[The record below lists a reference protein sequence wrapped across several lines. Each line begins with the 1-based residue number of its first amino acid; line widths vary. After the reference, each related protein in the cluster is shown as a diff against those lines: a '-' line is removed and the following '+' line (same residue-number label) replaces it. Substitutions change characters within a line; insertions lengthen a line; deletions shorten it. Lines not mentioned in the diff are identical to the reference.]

1 MSQFQKP
8 LGLYIHVPFCAHK
21 CAYCDFYSITNE
33 DLIQEYTAAITAHI
47 RSRKNDAKNYTVDTV
62 FFGGG
67 TPSLLPTESFIEI
80 METIYDVFDVSQTAE
95 ITIEANPGTLDSKKL
110 AAYREIGVNRLS
122 LGLQSADDE
131 ELSLLSRIHTRDE
144 FEHSFMLA
152 RMEGFTNIN
161 VDLIYGLPRQ
171 TTQKLLDTIDYV
183 ISLNPEHISFYGLSI
198 EPNTPFGKNKNI
210 RKLLPDEDTQ
220 YEMYMQACKKLD
232 DANYLQYEI
241 SNFAKKEYGC
251 KHNIKYWTGK
261 EYLSFGPSATS
272 FMANME
278 YKYVS
283 DIERY
288 ISCFKKESDIRE
300 TEYIFNDQELETRFL
315 MTFFRL
321 RAGISAEEYTRRF
334 GFDFEERYG
343 EEIAPFLRSKH
354 LVKTTRGYRLTR
366 KGMLVSNY
374 ILSTILNL
382 LPEELE

>member
-33 DLIQEYTAAITAHI
+33 DLIQEYTSAITAHI
-47 RSRKNDAKNYTVDTV
+47 RSRKQEAKDYTVDTI

-67 TPSLLPTESFIEI
+67 TPSLLPTESFNEI
-80 METIYDVFDVSQTAE
+80 METIYDVFEVSQTAE

-110 AAYREIGVNRLS
+110 ASYREIGVNRLS
-122 LGLQSADDE
+122 LGLQSADDG

-161 VDLIYGLPRQ
+161 IDLIYALPRQ
-171 TTQKLLDTIDYV
+171 TTQKLLESIDYV
-183 ISLNPEHISFYGLSI
+183 ISLAPEHISLYGLSI
-198 EPNTPFGKNKNI
+198 EPNLP
-210 RKLLPDEDTQ
+210 KLLPGEDEQ
-220 YEMYMQACKKLD
+220 YEMYMQACKRLD
-232 DANYLQYEI
+232 EADYLQYEI

-261 EYLSFGPSATS
+261 EYLSFGPAATS
-272 FMANME
+272 FMNNME

-321 RAGISAEEYTRRF
+321 RAGISTDEYTRRF
-334 GFDFEERYG
+334 GYNFEERYAA
-343 EEIAPFLRSKH
+343 EIEPFLMSKH
-354 LVKTTRGYRLTR
+354 LIKTQRGYRLTR
-366 KGMLVSNY
+366 KGMLISNY
-374 ILSTILNL
+374 ILSSILNFS
-382 LPEELE
+382 PEDKK

>member
-33 DLIQEYTAAITAHI
+33 DLIQEYTSAITAHI
-47 RSRKNDAKNYTVDTV
+47 RSRKQEAKDYTVDTI

-67 TPSLLPTESFIEI
+67 TPSLLPTENFNEI
-80 METIYDVFDVSQTAE
+80 METIYDVFEVSQTAE

-122 LGLQSADDE
+122 LGLQSADDG

-161 VDLIYGLPRQ
+161 IDLIYALPRQ
-171 TTQKLLDTIDYV
+171 TTQKLLESIDYV
-183 ISLNPEHISFYGLSI
+183 ISLAPEHISLYGLSI
-198 EPNTPFGKNKNI
+198 EPNTPFGRNKNLP
-210 RKLLPDEDTQ
+210 KLLPGEDEQ
-220 YEMYMQACKKLD
+220 YEMYMQACKRLD
-232 DANYLQYEI
+232 EADYLQYEI

-261 EYLSFGPSATS
+261 EYLSFGPAATS
-272 FMANME
+272 FMNNME

-321 RAGISAEEYTRRF
+321 RAGISTDEYTRRF
-334 GFDFEERYG
+334 GYNFEERYAA
-343 EEIAPFLRSKH
+343 EIEPFLMSKH
-354 LVKTTRGYRLTR
+354 LIKTQRGYRLTR
-366 KGMLVSNY
+366 KGMLISNY
-374 ILSTILNL
+374 ILSSILNFS
-382 LPEELE
+382 PEDKK

>member
-1 MSQFQKP
+1 M
-8 LGLYIHVPFCAHK
+8 
-21 CAYCDFYSITNE
+21 
-33 DLIQEYTAAITAHI
+33 
-47 RSRKNDAKNYTVDTV
+47 RSRKNEAKGYTVDTI

-122 LGLQSADDE
+122 LGLQSADDG

-161 VDLIYGLPRQ
+161 IDLIYGLPRQ
-171 TTQKLLDTIDYV
+171 TTQKLLDSIEYV
-183 ISLNPEHISFYGLSI
+183 ISLNPEHISFYGLTI
-198 EPNTPFGKNKNI
+198 EPNTPFGKNKNLK
-210 RKLLPDEDTQ
+210 RLLPSEDTQ
-220 YEMYMQACKKLD
+220 YEMYMEACKRLD
-232 DANYLQYEI
+232 EADYLQYEI
-241 SNFAKKEYGC
+241 SNFAKREHGC

-261 EYLSFGPSATS
+261 EYLSFGPAATS
-272 FMANME
+272 FMDNME

-288 ISCFKKESDIRE
+288 ISCFKRESDIRE

-321 RAGISAEEYTRRF
+321 RAGISTEEYTRRF
-334 GFDFEERYG
+334 GFDFEEKYA
-343 EEIAPFLRSKH
+343 EEIEPFLRSGH
-354 LVKTTRGYRLTR
+354 LVKTKRGFRLTR
-366 KGMLVSNY
+366 KGLLISNY
-374 ILSTILNL
+374 ILSSILNL
-382 LPEELE
+382 LPDELA